1 MQIPIDLFQTLVP
14 EIDPQAAH
22 ERAKENALF
31 VDVREWNEILQAAY
45 DVPNVVI
52 LPMSEFEARY
62 NELPTD
68 RDLII
73 VCRGGGRSLR
83 ATEFLLQRGYQ
94 RVVNL
99 RGGILRWYAEGLPT
113 KGNPN

>member
-1 MQIPIDLFQTLVP
+1 MQIPINLFQTLAP
-14 EIDPQAAH
+14 EIDLQAAH

-52 LPMSEFEARY
+52 LPMSEWEARY
-62 NELPTD
+62 TDLPKD
-68 RDLII
+68 RELII

-83 ATEFLLQRGYQ
+83 ATEFLLRRGYQ
-94 RVVNL
+94 RVANL
-99 RGGILRWYAEGLPT
+99 RGGILR
-113 KGNPN
+113 